1 MIKLF
6 NYANSDFRMAQKV
19 NSWAGK
25 YIAHF
30 DEVIS
35 FGPQDIDAEFREAH
49 KEMLSAKRLNGY
61 ALWKSYF
68 IQRMIENSKDG
79 DYLFYLDSGAFFI
92 RDVRLL
98 IPYISDEDPILVT
111 DIPLKE
117 CNWTKPS
124 CIEYFH
130 AEHLK
135 YTNQIQSG
143 YIFFK
148 VNDFSRKF
156 FRDYFEISQSTDL
169 LVSEGLGKYDPI
181 TRYFGD
187 EFVSHREDQS
197 ILSIMCKL
205 RGIKAHRDLSQV
217 GVDQRSFY
225 NPHYLYEEPKHD
237 DDHYP
242 TMVFL
247 LKAPNPFNPIYIAR
261 YIKNKLVRWIKSHL

>member
-35 FGPQDIDAEFREAH
+35 FGPQDIDAEFRETH

-98 IPYISDEDPILVT
+98 LPYITENNPILVT
-111 DIPLKE
+111 DIPLME

-130 AEHLK
+130 AEHLR

-143 YIFFK
+143 YIFFV
-148 VNDFSRKF
+148 VNEYTRAF
-156 FRDYFEISQSTDL
+156 FREYLDVCQSTQL
-169 LVSEGLGKYDPI
+169 LVSEGLGKYDEVMED
-181 TRYFGD
+181 YGD
-187 EFVSHREDQS
+187 RFVSHREDQS

-205 RGIKAHRDLSQV
+205 RGIKAHRDLSQQ
-217 GVDQRSFY
+217 GFNPMSFY
-225 NPHYLYEEPKHD
+225 NPHYLYYEPEHPD
-237 DDHYP
+237 DNYP

-247 LKAPNPFNPIYIAR
+247 HKAPNPFNPIPWAR
-261 YIKNKLVRWIKSHL
+261 YVKSKVYRRVKLRY